1 MSSVGKNSHA
11 VGMFICAVLV
21 MMVAFQS
28 VIMLMRW
35 PRAHDTDE
43 LRRNSVSSVVSC
55 FIPREWARQ
64 NACGKQKKQP
74 PSRSQDQKHYDV
86 ALAMLVDDFLG
97 AEARAATIQNKVEYC
112 KRWGYDMV
120 APGVKEA
127 VKLSGGHPFPWGKFR
142 MLQTVLSKHEF
153 AFMIDADAMIINM
166 EYDISELLQS
176 MIASNSFMLISEDF
190 NGVNSGV
197 FILRRCAMAFQ
208 FLEEAIKSAEIL
220 AENQYLPLR
229 YENRAFFY
237 LLDSW
242 PVCFG
247 MRRVDSI
254 LAPIFNATLSAL
266 FVQGTKIVDRCLINV
281 HPSSSITGIT
291 SSAMSYDYSDDNTF
305 ILHAAGGD
313 AESKLQFFSRFLL
326 AGKDHKQ

>member
-1 MSSVGKNSHA
+1 
-11 VGMFICAVLV
+11 

-86 ALAMLVDDFLG
+86 ALAMLVDNFLG

-127 VKLSGGHPFPWGKFR
+127 AKLSGGHPFPWGKFR

-176 MIASNSFMLISEDF
+176 MISSNSSSESDCCTVF
-190 NGVNSGV
+190 RNSIGVWHASSFVVFLCSARRRASSRSNSRWRPCSRHCTAS
-197 FILRRCAMAFQ
+197 F
-208 FLEEAIKSAEIL
+208 
-220 AENQYLPLR
+220 
-229 YENRAFFY
+229 
-237 LLDSW
+237 
-242 PVCFG
+242 
-247 MRRVDSI
+247 
-254 LAPIFNATLSAL
+254 
-266 FVQGTKIVDRCLINV
+266 
-281 HPSSSITGIT
+281 SS
-291 SSAMSYDYSDDNTF
+291 
-305 ILHAAGGD
+305 
-313 AESKLQFFSRFLL
+313 
-326 AGKDHKQ
+326 